1 MAEKVNHSAAS
12 ATMPAAQPHQ
22 YIRRPLRSREA
33 RTTTGASWVRLNGGT
48 RAKRLRHVLT
58 PFVILGAVLSDK
70 PQLQSTIETSQH
82 CRIRRGLSQ
91 QLADPFQSSSP
102 ALRVLKKRACSGSLR
117 HLR

>member
-1 MAEKVNHSAAS
+1 MAEQVNHSAAS

-33 RTTTGASWVRLNGGT
+33 RTTTGASRVRAERRDP

-70 PQLQSTIETSQH
+70 SQL
-82 CRIRRGLSQ
+82 
-91 QLADPFQSSSP
+91 
-102 ALRVLKKRACSGSLR
+102 
-117 HLR
+117 

>member
-1 MAEKVNHSAAS
+1 MAEKVNHSAVS

-33 RTTTGASWVRLNGGT
+33 RTTTGASWVRLNGSP

-91 QLADPFQSSSP
+91 QLAESVPELFPGVESAEKARLQ
-102 ALRVLKKRACSGSLR
+102 RILR

>member
-1 MAEKVNHSAAS
+1 MTVSIVSRRRALSRISYPCPAICATICDSTEEKVNHSAAS

-33 RTTTGASWVRLNGGT
+33 RTTTGASGHAERRDP

-70 PQLQSTIETSQH
+70 SQL
-82 CRIRRGLSQ
+82 
-91 QLADPFQSSSP
+91 
-102 ALRVLKKRACSGSLR
+102 
-117 HLR
+117 